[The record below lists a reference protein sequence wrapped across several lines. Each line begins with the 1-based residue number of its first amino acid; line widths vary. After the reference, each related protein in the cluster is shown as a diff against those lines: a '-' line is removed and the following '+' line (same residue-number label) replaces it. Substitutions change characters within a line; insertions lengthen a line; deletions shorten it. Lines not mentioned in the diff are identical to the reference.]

1 MRSVSLLFFA
11 FAIFVPGGGAQN
23 AADSYRQTVLTI
35 QQCIQNDDL
44 TGARALLAKAVKL
57 FPANGGIEN
66 LLGIVEIQQGHPE
79 GAKQAFSLAIQ
90 HSPGFTGAYLNLA
103 RIYMQTAASNPE
115 ERAKALR
122 LYERV
127 LKTEPANAEA
137 NYEAATISMW
147 SQNYRSS
154 FEYLEKLTPE
164 TRGKR

>member
-1 MRSVSLLFFA
+1 MVSWQYFSILERNKIVPSHGPVQTSGMTHPRKGGMRSVSLLFFA

-90 HSPGFTGAYLNLA
+90 HSPGFTGAYPVSYTHLDV
-103 RIYMQTAASNPE
+103 Y
-115 ERAKALR
+115 
-122 LYERV
+122 
-127 LKTEPANAEA
+127 
-137 NYEAATISMW
+137 
-147 SQNYRSS
+147 
-154 FEYLEKLTPE
+154 
-164 TRGKR
+164 KRQSLVGGR